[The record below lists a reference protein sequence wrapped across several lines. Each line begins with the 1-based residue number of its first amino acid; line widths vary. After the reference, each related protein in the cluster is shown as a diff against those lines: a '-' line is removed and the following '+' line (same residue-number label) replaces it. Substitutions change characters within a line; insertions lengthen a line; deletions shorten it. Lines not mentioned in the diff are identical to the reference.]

1 MGAQG
6 SGRRRANQDADQI
19 TLMAVEEAVNR
30 DSEVQRL
37 QREGREILQRQRK
50 ESLGLHHQVVISQNE
65 EPTADE
71 LKVYPNIVKERQEHR
86 RALDLLHEASERAR
100 VVRYNATKAARNI
113 PKSVMAKAIAK
124 VEQQGQVGPSGILLA
139 VDKEEF

>member
-1 MGAQG
+1 
-6 SGRRRANQDADQI
+6 
-19 TLMAVEEAVNR
+19 MAVEEAVNR

-86 RALDLLHEASERAR
+86 RALAR
-100 VVRYNATKAARNI
+100 
-113 PKSVMAKAIAK
+113 
-124 VEQQGQVGPSGILLA
+124 GQRTFSGRPL
-139 VDKEEF
+139 